1 MHNFK
6 INLSRLNNYDK
17 RIGNDSVKDY
27 KRKLMGKYMSKIC
40 DPNGLFKFIMF
51 NTIYLNTEILSI
63 LILSI
68 AHRVY
73 EDVPLTLPGN
83 AILFNTGEGLRL
95 KLQDSNDINSHRNK
109 TEDDSFEQ
117 LESSSNDYFTV
128 NLNRQRWVV

>member
-1 MHNFK
+1 M
-6 INLSRLNNYDK
+6 
-17 RIGNDSVKDY
+17 
-27 KRKLMGKYMSKIC
+27 
-40 DPNGLFKFIMF
+40 
-51 NTIYLNTEILSI
+51 NTEILSI

-109 TEDDSFEQ
+109 TEDDSFERM
-117 LESSSNDYFTV
+117 ESSSNDYFTV
-128 NLNRQRWVV
+128 NLNRQRWVI

>member
-1 MHNFK
+1 MWS
-6 INLSRLNNYDK
+6 SRLVQ
-17 RIGNDSVKDY
+17 IHSV
-27 KRKLMGKYMSKIC
+27 
-40 DPNGLFKFIMF
+40 F

-117 LESSSNDYFTV
+117 MESSSNDYFTV